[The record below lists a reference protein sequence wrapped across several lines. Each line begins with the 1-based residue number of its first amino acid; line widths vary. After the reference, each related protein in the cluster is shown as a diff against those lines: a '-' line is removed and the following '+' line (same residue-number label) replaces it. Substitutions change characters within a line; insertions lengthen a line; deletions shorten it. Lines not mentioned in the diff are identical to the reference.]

1 MPARFCIL
9 QKPISTSVE
18 INEKYVLHFKI
29 IYARQIMHITHLMV
43 LSIRKINMET
53 LYQENIDNRM
63 KIQVSAVA
71 FKILMLLKVP
81 DHVLIH

>member
-1 MPARFCIL
+1 
-9 QKPISTSVE
+9 
-18 INEKYVLHFKI
+18 
-29 IYARQIMHITHLMV
+29 
-43 LSIRKINMET
+43 MET